1 MNTSVLEATWSDFL
15 RDPKTVTD
23 RLDEVDAV
31 LHRRDGEDLHLLTE
45 SRHEAAQESMAI
57 ISRLLASVLQEGV
70 VQERLSGNAA
80 MPWLRFLTA
89 ADRVQFATE
98 FIETAVASSDL
109 GTLAPLSALIAE
121 WRDTALV
128 RADPRLAAA
137 LRRPHP
143 GDGELVPRPTI

>member
-1 MNTSVLEATWSDFL
+1 MNASVLEATWSDFL

-23 RLDEVDAV
+23 RLDEVDVV

-45 SRHEAAQESMAI
+45 SRHEAAQQSMAI
-57 ISRLLASVLQEGV
+57 ISRMLASVLQEGV

-89 ADRVQFATE
+89 ANRVQFATE
-98 FIETAVASSDL
+98 FIETSVASGDL

-143 GDGELVPRPTI
+143 GDGDLVPRPTI

>member
-1 MNTSVLEATWSDFL
+1 MNASVLEATWSDFL

-23 RLDEVDAV
+23 RLDEVDVV

-57 ISRLLASVLQEGV
+57 ISRMLASVLQEGV

-98 FIETAVASSDL
+98 FIETAVASGDL

-128 RADPRLAAA
+128 HADPRLAAA

-143 GDGELVPRPTI
+143 GDGDLVPRPTI